1 MDQLVTH
8 AFRFQYFLSAG
19 SAIKPAHSDVDCL
32 NENEL
37 AEAKEV
43 VMAMDVVARAASL
56 LASKVSLSYC
66 AVKHLRLMTYNVPQ
80 NKY

>member
-1 MDQLVTH
+1 MH
-8 AFRFQYFLSAG
+8 AFRFQYFLLAG

-43 VMAMDVVARAASL
+43 VMAMDAVVAAASL
-56 LASKVSLSYC
+56 LANKKSLL
-66 AVKHLRLMTYNVPQ
+66 LRFGALTADDL
-80 NKY
+80 

>member
-8 AFRFQYFLSAG
+8 AFRFRYFLLAG

-37 AEAKEV
+37 AKAKDV
-43 VMAMDVVARAASL
+43 VMAMDVVDLAASS
-56 LASKVSLSYC
+56 ASSCRELT
-66 AVKHLRLMTYNVPQ
+66 ADDL
-80 NKY
+80 